1 MARTLSEMV
10 PLGTAAPYFDLPIAN
25 PGVDD
30 KSGSRRSLDDFAEAR
45 ALVVVFSCNHCPY
58 VHSVE
63 PRLIQIAREYQERGV
78 AFVLISANDAD
89 QYPAD
94 SFDEMAKRAQNLS
107 YPFPYL
113 YDETQEVAEAYRAV
127 CTPDFFVFDQEQKLA
142 YRGRMDDGRPGQY
155 ATTQELKDAL
165 DSLLAG
171 REVPGEQLASIGCSI
186 KWRY

>member
-10 PLGTAAPYFDLPIAN
+10 PLGTSAPHFNLPIAN
-25 PGVDD
+25 PDVDD
-30 KSGSRRSLDDFAEAR
+30 RPGAHRSLEDYADAR
-45 ALVVVFSCNHCPY
+45 ALVIVFSCNHCPY

-63 PRLIQIAREYQERGV
+63 PRLIQLALEYRQRGV

-89 QYPAD
+89 RYPAD
-94 SFDEMAKRAQNLS
+94 SFDEMAKRAETLS

-127 CTPDFFVFDQEQKLA
+127 CTPDFFVYDQDRKLT
-142 YRGRMDDGRPGQY
+142 YRGRLDDGRPGHD

-165 DSLLAG
+165 DSMLAG
-171 REVPGEQLASIGCSI
+171 REVPGEQVASMGCGI
-186 KWRY
+186 KWRT